1 MSNKLWVDG
10 LGGAQKSAATAV
22 PYEDR
27 WSVFGSASYNVSA
40 VRLSTRGKEMPRR
53 GLRISCHNQS
63 VAFFFF
69 FFHEGINL
77 AEGGERG
84 PCLKLKSACDGIGS
98 YSATTLEKG

>member
-1 MSNKLWVDG
+1 MKTDGVFSAVHPTMSRPFVSLHGEKKCH
-10 LGGAQKSAATAV
+10 GGACEFPVTTS
-22 PYEDR
+22 P
-27 WSVFGSASYNVSA
+27 WLF
-40 VRLSTRGKEMPRR
+40 
-53 GLRISCHNQS
+53 
-63 VAFFFF
+63 FFFF